1 MMHAVD
7 RAVPAGLSLSRLET
21 GGCPSTAGIDDE
33 KMPRLSASTPLP
45 TDVITPGYDRASL
58 KPGILHIGVGAF
70 HRAHQAVYTD
80 AALAKEFGDWGIV
93 GVSLR
98 SVDIVHDLRAQDG
111 LYTVIARSG
120 AGDSAQVV
128 GSVVRGLSG
137 TEDREEILSLMADP
151 AIRVVTITVTEKAY
165 GYDPASGGLDRSHP
179 SVAADLADP
188 RAPVGVVGYLVEGL
202 SRRHA
207 AGLPPFTVLCCDN
220 LPTNGR
226 IVRRLVIEMAG
237 ARDPALANWIS
248 GQGAFPCSMVDRIVP
263 AATEETRARA
273 ERLIG
278 AEDELALDTEPFM
291 QWVIE
296 DHFISGRPKWEAGGA
311 LFVGDVE
318 PYEKMKLRL
327 LNGSHSLM
335 AYLGQL
341 HGLTYIRD
349 VIAVPDYREKV
360 RRHMAAVL
368 QTLDPV
374 PGIDL
379 EAYQAQLVERF
390 SNPGVAHSTRQVA
403 MDGSQKLPQRIM
415 LPAVEELAKGG
426 DASAFA
432 YVLAVWMAYLAKV
445 AEISD
450 PRAAELKAAAARS
463 APDDPS
469 APFFEIPGLFPRAL
483 VENGAWRALVNAE
496 LEKL

>member
-1 MMHAVD
+1 
-7 RAVPAGLSLSRLET
+7 
-21 GGCPSTAGIDDE
+21 
-33 KMPRLSASTPLP
+33 MPRLSASTPLP
-45 TDVITPGYDRASL
+45 AHVMKPGYDRGSL

-111 LYTVIARSG
+111 LYTVIARSA

-137 TEDREEILSLMADP
+137 TEDREDILALMADP
-151 AIRVVTITVTEKAY
+151 AIRVVTVTVTEKAY
-165 GYDPASGGLDRSHP
+165 GYDPVSCGLDRNHP
-179 SVAADLADP
+179 SVAADLAGP
-188 RAPVGVVGYLVEGL
+188 GAPVGVIGYLVEGL

-237 ARDPALANWIS
+237 AHDPALANWIS

-278 AEDELALDTEPFM
+278 AKDELALDTEPFM

-311 LFVGDVE
+311 LFVADVE

-327 LNGSHSLM
+327 LNGSHSLI

-341 HGLTYIRD
+341 KGLEFVRD
-349 VIAVPDYREKV
+349 VMAVPEYRALV
-360 RRHMAAVL
+360 RRHMQEAVK
-368 QTLDPV
+368 TLDPV

-379 EAYQAQLVERF
+379 AGYMDQLIERF
-390 SNPGVAHSTRQVA
+390 ENPTIAHKTQQIA
-403 MDGSQKLPQRIM
+403 MDGTQKLPQRI
-415 LPAVEELAKGG
+415 LAGAVETLAKGG
-426 DASAFA
+426 DASSAA
-432 YVLAVWMAYLAKV
+432 YVIALWIAYARKTE
-445 AEISD
+445 EIND
-450 PRAAELKAAAARS
+450 PRAAELKAAAANM
-463 APDDPS
+463 AAGDPS
-469 APFFEIPGLFPRAL
+469 ASFLAIPRLFPQAL
-483 VENGAWRALVNAE
+483 MENSLWRARVNAE
-496 LEKL
+496 LEKLNAG